1 MRKKKR
7 KAGTQARVSMTLRR
21 DCLRRTPW
29 WPGMDAL
36 EIVREQCFQGIGT
49 LFPGHRSTVSRAS
62 EHCFQGI
69 GTLFPGHRNTVSRAL
84 EHCFQGIGTLFPG
97 HRNTDSRASE
107 HCFHPRSPGRRA
119 RHTAPETAILISH
132 HIHIRSHH
140 ITSCS
145 YPILSISYHIMI

>member
-7 KAGTQARVSMTLRR
+7 KAGTQERVSMTLRR

-49 LFPGHRSTVSRAS
+49 LFPGHWNTVSRAS
-62 EHCFQGI
+62 EHYFQGI
-69 GTLFPGHRNTVSRAL
+69 GTLFPGHRNTVSRA
-84 EHCFQGIGTLFPG
+84 
-97 HRNTDSRASE
+97 SE

-119 RHTAPETAILISH
+119 RQTAPETAILISH